1 MLAYLALQC
10 VVGHMSLLIF
20 TPLKESQ
27 QRISPDWLWSLLL
40 TPDDLIEAWLFLL
53 NHATA
58 ADSCFVS

>member
-1 MLAYLALQC
+1 
-10 VVGHMSLLIF
+10 MSLLIF